1 MKFRKFSIYIWVPL
15 IVVASLVLY
24 NGLNVFQ
31 GKMLGALVGTT
42 VDPRT
47 ALGERSFSTSMDR
60 RLFTLKGTVVRRA
73 YDAKKGIETPQIKL
87 AVPKAYINVVR
98 TEKEG
103 WFGTNVNSIAILASS
118 QNFKPYRLEYPYVRK
133 DVLDKLNIKLV
144 VPPPS
149 ILDRNPDPRFKIFPN
164 DEAKAR
170 YKAEM
175 LRRNFTEIRT
185 GISANAYLD
194 EKDRNRRILSPLFRF
209 SRNLNHL
216 ADIEEAEKGLK
227 GCELSPGPFPNSIRL
242 DHAPE
247 IFAPVPKG
255 EKRKPTCLQYRDR
268 MHFAILT
275 YDDKGKLLFTTR
287 CRDHTNGA
295 GSCHTF
301 FYWRKIWK
309 IGLNVSSKYVAHIPS
324 YFQQTIALYESFA
337 EAAKTNP

>member
-1 MKFRKFSIYIWVPL
+1 MKFRKFSIYFWVPL
-15 IVVASLVLY
+15 IVVACLVLY
-24 NGLNVFQ
+24 IGLNVFQ

-47 ALGERSFSTSMDR
+47 ALGERPYSISMDR
-60 RLFTLKGTVVRRA
+60 RLFILKGTVVRRA

-103 WFGTNVNSIAILASS
+103 WFGTNVTSIAILASS

-185 GISANAYLD
+185 GIGANADLD
-194 EKDRNRRILSPLFRF
+194 EKRRNKRLLYELFRPY
-209 SRNLNHL
+209 RDALHL
-216 ADIEEAEKGLK
+216 SNFADARKSIS
-227 GCELSPGPFPNSIRL
+227 GCVITTGPFPNSIRI

-268 MHFAILT
+268 MHFAIVT

-295 GSCHTF
+295 GNCHTF
-301 FYWRKIWK
+301 FYWRQIWNV
-309 IGLNVSSKYVAHIPS
+309 GVNVSSKYVAHIPS
-324 YFQQTIALYESFA
+324 YFQQTITLYESFA
-337 EAAKTNP
+337 AAAKTNP